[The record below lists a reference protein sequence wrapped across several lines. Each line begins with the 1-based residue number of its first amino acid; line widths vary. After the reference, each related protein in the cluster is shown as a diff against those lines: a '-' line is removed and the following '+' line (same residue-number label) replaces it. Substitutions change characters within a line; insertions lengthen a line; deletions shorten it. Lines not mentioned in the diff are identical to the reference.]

1 MKCPNCD
8 YTGISQLEIDLY
20 ECQMCG
26 ERFTEA
32 EAAEEVIPTPSF
44 IERIILWFKKIIKK
58 LFCGKGVR

>member
-26 ERFTEA
+26 ERFKEA
-32 EAAEEVIPTPSF
+32 EAAIPTPSF
-44 IERIILWFKKIIKK
+44 IEKIISWFKKIIKE
-58 LFCGKGVR
+58 LFCRKGVR